1 MEKGLLVKET
11 EEENREEGCVGFV
24 REVKRLGYIA
34 GPMVAVNLSQYF
46 LQIVSIMMVGHLGQL
61 SLSSTAIAISFCAVS
76 GFSLIFGMA
85 CALETLS
92 GQAYGAQQYRQLGL
106 HISTAIFSLML
117 VCLPLSLVWIYMEK
131 ILVLLGQ
138 DPLISHEAG
147 RFARMLLPALFAYA
161 ALQPLCKYLQTQSLI
176 VPLLLSSCACVCFHI
191 LVCWLLVF
199 KSGLGNLGAA
209 LAIGMSYWLNVVL
222 LVLYVKYSSTCAHTR
237 VQISFEVFQ
246 GIGEFLRFAIPSAI
260 MICLEWWSF
269 ELLTLLA
276 GFLPNPRLETSVL
289 SVCLS
294 TIASLFTIPEALGA
308 AVSTRVSNELGAG
321 NPQAA
326 RLAVIASMFLTVSGS
341 VIISS
346 TVFASRSVFGYIFS
360 NEKEVV
366 DYVTAI
372 APLLC
377 LSVIT
382 DSLHGNLSGI
392 ARGSGWQDLGV
403 YVNLGA
409 YYLIGI
415 PVAATLGFWFDFRG
429 RGLWIGILVGSFLQV
444 VLYSIITSCTNW
456 EEKAKKARER
466 VFEGRAALV
475 RLHCLFST

>member
-1 MEKGLLVKET
+1 MEKGLLIKET
-11 EEENREEGCVGFV
+11 KEENREEGGFQRCGGFV
-24 REVKRLGYIA
+24 REVKKLGYIA

-46 LQIVSIMMVGHLGQL
+46 LQIISIMIVGHLGQL
-61 SLSSTAIAISFCAVS
+61 FLSSTAIAISFCAVT

-92 GQAYGAQQYRQLGL
+92 GQAYGAQQYRLLGL

-117 VCLPLSLVWIYMEK
+117 ICLPLSLVWIYMEK

-147 RFARMLLPALFAYA
+147 NFARMLLPALFAYA

-191 LVCWLLVF
+191 LVCWVLVF

-237 VQISFEVFQ
+237 VQISYEIFQ
-246 GIGEFLRFAIPSAI
+246 GIEDFLRFAIPSAI

-269 ELLTLLA
+269 EILTLLA
-276 GFLPNPRLETSVL
+276 GFLPNPQLETSVL

-294 TIASLFTIPEALGA
+294 TISSLYTIPEALGA
-308 AVSTRVSNELGAG
+308 AVRVSNELGAG

-326 RLAVIASMFLTVSGS
+326 SVAVVASMFLTVSSS

-346 TVFASRSVFGYIFS
+346 TVFASQSVFGYIFS
-360 NEKEVV
+360 REKEVV
-366 DYVTAI
+366 EYVTAI

-377 LSVIT
+377 LSVIA
-382 DSLHGNLSGI
+382 DSLHAVLSGI
-392 ARGSGWQDLGV
+392 ARGSGWQNLAV

-409 YYLIGI
+409 YYLVGI

-429 RGLWIGILVGSFLQV
+429 KGLWIGILVGSFLQAV
-444 VLYSIITSCTNW
+444 FYSIITSCTNW

-466 VFEGRAALV
+466 ILEEAALV
-475 RLHCLFST
+475 R